1 MTELKLYRCDVC
13 GVEYALAKDAQK
25 CEAYHVAPMSGAKK
39 IKGLYMYKG
48 MNQDGCDMY
57 PYKVIIT
64 MSYGNQIE
72 YRR

>member
-1 MTELKLYRCDVC
+1 MTERKLYRCDVC

-25 CEAYHVAPMSGAKK
+25 CEEYHVAPMSGANK
-39 IKGLYMYKG
+39 IKGLYKG

-64 MSYGNQIE
+64 MSDGKQVE